1 MIESGSPEKLREFT
15 PARYITPFLLLVVAD
30 AGARRAPLGERPVL
44 FWVFAAV
51 AVLGAVVTVLRLR
64 RMGGAHRRRPLPGW
78 TRLLGALL
86 AAYGLYVVCRVAGG
100 LGA

>member
-1 MIESGSPEKLREFT
+1 M
-15 PARYITPFLLLVVAD
+15 AD
-30 AGARRAPLGERPVL
+30 AGAQRAPLGERPVP

-86 AAYGLYVVCRVAGG
+86 AAYGLYMVCRVADGVGG
-100 LGA
+100 